1 MWIKE
6 QSDRKLPELD
16 TSNPGLIIER
26 KGFEQIEVQGENG
39 IRTEW
44 QCDVRHI
51 SVEDFYREKQDVTET
66 KIATLQE
73 TIDVI
78 FGGV

>member
-16 TSNPGLIIER
+16 ATNVNLIIER
-26 KGFEQIEVQGENG
+26 KNFEQIEVQGDNG

-44 QCDVRHI
+44 QCDCRHI
-51 SVEDFYREKQDVTET
+51 SVEDYYREKQDATE
-66 KIATLQE
+66 INVATLRE